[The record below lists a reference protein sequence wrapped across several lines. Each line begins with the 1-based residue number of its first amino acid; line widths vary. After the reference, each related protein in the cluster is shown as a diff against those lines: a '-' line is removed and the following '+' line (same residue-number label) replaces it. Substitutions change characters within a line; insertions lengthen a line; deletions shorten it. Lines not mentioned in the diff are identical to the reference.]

1 MRTFRTLALLTS
13 SVVLFSANVATD
25 TDLQNAIINANAGL
39 DETINFLN
47 SITLTGAIAPNL
59 RPVNVDPG
67 FSPTSN
73 AITINGNN
81 FSLGGSNTFRG
92 FFVRG
97 GTVNINNLSFSSNL
111 SQGGVGGQVGGGGG
125 GGIGGALIVGTGA
138 TVTVVNPSFVNS
150 KAQGGN
156 GGIPGTAGNNDPLAG
171 GGGGLGGAGGIGG
184 FFAGGGGGG
193 LDFQGG
199 NNSIPGGNSSG
210 AGGGGVGSIGGN
222 CVGDTPGNGGNNYA
236 GSGGGAGGVA
246 FLDNGSP
253 GANGGGGGGGHDSDG
268 LTGPGGA
275 GGAGGIGGGGGGGG
289 ATSQN
294 QSFGGAGGD
303 FGGGGGGGF
312 QGSAGGA
319 GGFSGGGGCGGN
331 TEPFTPQLN
340 AGPGGNGGFGGG
352 GGGGGGGPTGVGVF
366 PGAGGVGGFGGGNGD
381 NGSLA
386 GGFGPNGAGGG
397 GAGFGG
403 AIFLQNS
410 SNLTIQG
417 APSFSGNSVVAG
429 VSGGGNAT
437 NGSALGADIFM
448 MSSSLLTFD
457 ITNTLT
463 LANPIESDQGAG
475 GGSTTAGGLTKSGPG
490 TLDFAT
496 YNLANTYTG
505 TTTINDGILK
515 IASDQ
520 NLGAVANPIV
530 MNTGVG
536 VSPILQIAGNVVTA
550 RSTTVNG
557 TQTATFQI
565 LSGAS
570 LMDSGP
576 IFLNGANLAVDTALG
591 TSSTLSGIISGT
603 GSLTKQNGGVLTLS
617 GASPNIYTGLTTV
630 NGGTLLLDK
639 PANIQAVGGDT
650 VINGG
655 LLICGASNQLPFTS
669 TVTLN
674 GGAFDLSGNPTTIGT
689 LIYDGGTLAQGGAI
703 LSLSSPTNALTM
715 RNTVITGDI
724 SLTHGGSVVFDATN
738 NGTALITGGVNLNG
752 YNVDFDIADGTA
764 PIDMLISGVISS
776 GGVLTKTGR
785 GTLYLLGQNTY
796 SGGTRI
802 LDGVLQGNTNSLQ
815 GNIVDHA
822 TLIFYQDFDGT
833 YNGNIRGWGQL
844 IKNGLGTVT
853 LVGKNTYS
861 GGTIINSGALE
872 GNTRSLQK
880 NILND
885 ATIIFNQTSR
895 GAFKG
900 VISGT
905 GDLIKI
911 GKGMLVIRKKQHY
924 TGQTFI
930 EQGKLRVNG
939 GGKIAGDIV
948 DNSVLIFQQNNN
960 ASYSGNISGVGKV
973 IKRGQG
979 TLALKGTNTYTC
991 GTKIIA
997 GALKGNTQSITGNI
1011 VDNAT
1016 LIFDQ
1021 KFNAIFSGNISG
1033 KGELI
1038 KTGNATLTLTGDN
1051 TYTGGT
1057 IVKQGKLK
1065 GNIPDMGDNI
1075 VNEGIVVHEG
1085 NGHFNGTMKGKGEVH
1100 VTGRLGGSGTTTS
1113 LTVKRGGRIAP
1124 GNSIGTLKVSHDY
1137 TQEKGS
1143 TYELE
1148 VGKKSDLIQV
1158 SGKSHL
1164 KGGTVDVDIIESDFA
1179 INKPYVILKAKKG
1192 LKGAFDKARLDHPYL
1207 TPVLSYDDHHTYM
1220 TLKSDFGK
1228 FAKNSNEAQVAEQLD
1243 GHPST
1248 HFDFSHSLN
1257 KLSGEQY
1264 TNLIYIAQ
1272 QSDQRFIQRIYYP
1285 LARRIGTE
1293 CQPIEGNKTKIWTDG
1308 QWGRSH
1314 QHNDDHAKGYKS
1326 NDWNFSLG
1334 IHRYIGTQGTIGIAG
1349 AYEQNH
1355 VDFKAGGVGHCHT
1368 ILGALYGA
1376 YNPDPIYI
1384 ISNLVAGYS
1393 HDKVKRP
1400 IHSKRIAGY
1409 PKINHVTFYT
1419 EIGGNIFTGCGSLQP
1434 FAGLEVQHYHRSSFE
1449 EHGRHALK
1457 VKDRNVN
1464 PLNSRLGLHLA
1475 TLAWCEFTFGAD
1487 VAWLHRFYFHK
1498 DKIRAK
1504 FRKFGHEFNV
1514 EGVDEHH
1521 DAFQGSLNF
1530 TAALPKNVD
1539 LFAEASGQVWSHF
1552 YSYTFTGG
1560 LSFSW

>member
-1 MRTFRTLALLTS
+1 MQNFRTLGLLTS
-13 SVVLFSANVATD
+13 SVVLFSAVNVSSD
-25 TDLQNAIINANAGL
+25 GELQNAIISANLGG
-39 DETINFLN
+39 DNTINFVN
-47 SITLTGAIAPNL
+47 NITLTSPGIGAPNL
-59 RPVNVDPG
+59 RPINANYDFTPG
-67 FSPTSN
+67 NYP
-73 AITINGNN
+73 ITINGNN
-81 FSLGGSNTFRG
+81 FTLNGANAFRG

-97 GTVNINNLSFSSNL
+97 GTVSINNLNFGNTL
-111 SQGGVGGQVGGGGG
+111 SEGGQGGDTGGGGG
-125 GGIGGALIVGTGA
+125 SGIGGSVIVGTG
-138 TVTVVNPSFVNS
+138 TNVTLVNPTFVNS
-150 KAQGGN
+150 KAQGGH
-156 GGIPGTAGNNDPLAG
+156 GGAPGTANVTPPLAG
-171 GGGGLGGAGGIGG
+171 GGGGMAGSGG
-184 FFAGGGGGG
+184 FGGGFSGGGGGG
-193 LDFQGG
+193 LDYT
-199 NNSIPGGNSSG
+199 GGNSTSSNNSGSG
-210 AGGGGVGSIGGN
+210 AGGAGVGFNGGDAS
-222 CVGDTPGNGGNNYA
+222 GTDTPGNGGNNYA
-236 GSGGGAGGVA
+236 GAGGGAGGST
-246 FLDNGSP
+246 FLANGSP
-253 GANGGGGGGGHDSDG
+253 GSNGGGGGGGHDTLG
-268 LTGPGGA
+268 VTPGNGGA

-289 ATSQN
+289 AVLPTTSV
-294 QSFGGAGGD
+294 GGAGGD

-312 QGSAGGA
+312 QGSVGGA
-319 GGFSGGGGCGGN
+319 GGIFGGGGCGGN
-331 TEPFTPQLN
+331 TDPESFPQFN
-340 AGPGGNGGFGGG
+340 GGQGGNGGFGGG
-352 GGGGGGGPTGVGVF
+352 GGGGGGAFVTVLGLT
-366 PGAGGVGGFGGGNGD
+366 PGAGGTGGFAGGNGD
-381 NGSLA
+381 SGSLVV
-386 GGFGPNGAGGG
+386 GSFGPNGAGGG

-403 AIFLQNS
+403 ALFLQNGG
-410 SNLTIQG
+410 NLTIQG
-417 APSFSGNSVVAG
+417 APSFSGNSSAG
-429 VSGGGNAT
+429 GLSGGGNAT
-437 NGSALGADIFM
+437 SGSGLGQDIFM
-448 MSSSLLTFD
+448 MSSSLLTFN
-457 ITNTLT
+457 ITNTVT
-463 LANPIESDQGAG
+463 LANPIQSDQGAG
-475 GGSTTAGGLTKSGPG
+475 GGSTTTGGLTKSGTG

-496 YNLANTYTG
+496 FNLANTYTG

-515 IASDQ
+515 IASDS
-520 NLGAVANPIV
+520 NLGVAANPVV
-530 MNTGVG
+530 MNTGIG
-536 VSPILQIAGNVVTA
+536 VSPTLEFAGNVISA
-550 RSTTVNG
+550 RSITLTG
-557 TQTATFQI
+557 LQAATLQAD
-565 LSGAS
+565 AS
-570 LMDSGP
+570 TNS
-576 IFLNGANLAVDTALG
+576 IF
-591 TSSTLSGIISGT
+591 SGIISGT
-603 GSLTKQNGGVLTLS
+603 GSLTKTGTGVVTFS
-617 GASPNIYTGLTTV
+617 GVSPNTYTGTTTV
-630 NGGTLLLDK
+630 NDGILILNKAPNNFAIAGN
-639 PANIQAVGGDT
+639 A

-655 LLICGASNQLPFTS
+655 SLVYASTNQMPSTS
-669 TVTLN
+669 TVTIN
-674 GGAFDLSGNPTTIGT
+674 GGAFDLTGNPVTLGT
-689 LIYDGGTLAQGGAI
+689 LIYNGGTLTQSGA
-703 LSLSSPTNALTM
+703 LLTLCNPRHALTM
-715 RNTVITGDI
+715 RDTVITGDI
-724 SLTHGGSVVFDATN
+724 LLKRTGKVTFDATN
-738 NGTALITGGVNLNG
+738 NGTAVIAGNVDLNG
-752 YNVDFDIADGTA
+752 HNIEFDIADGTA
-764 PIDMLISGVISS
+764 PFDMVISGVISN
-776 GGVLTKTGR
+776 GGLKKKGP
-785 GTLYLLGQNTY
+785 GTLYLTGENTY
-796 SGGTRI
+796 SHGAKILKGT
-802 LDGVLQGNTNSLQ
+802 LVGNTNSLQ
-815 GNIVDHA
+815 PNIVDKA
-822 TLIFYQDFDGT
+822 TLVFYQDFDGT
-833 YNGNIRGWGQL
+833 YQGKIRGPGEL

-853 LVGKNTYS
+853 LIGKNTYN
-861 GGTIINSGALE
+861 GGTVINEGALK
-872 GNTRSLQK
+872 GNTKSLQR
-880 NILND
+880 NILDN
-885 ATIIFNQTSR
+885 ATIIFEQTSQ
-895 GAFKG
+895 GNFHG
-900 VISGT
+900 IVSGT
-905 GDLIKI
+905 GALIKT
-911 GKGMLVIRKKQHY
+911 GEGTLVFTKKQQY

-930 EQGKLRVNG
+930 EQGKLRANG

-960 ASYSGNISGVGKV
+960 ASYSGNISGSGKV
-973 IKRGQG
+973 IKTGEG
-979 TLALKGTNTYTC
+979 TLALKGTNNYTG
-991 GTKIIA
+991 GTRIKQ

-1011 VDNAT
+1011 VDDAT

-1021 KFNAIFSGNISG
+1021 KVNAKFGGNIKG
-1033 KGELI
+1033 TGELI

-1075 VNEGIVVHEG
+1075 VNEGVVVHEG

-1137 TQEKGS
+1137 TQEKRS

-1192 LKGAFDKARLDHPYL
+1192 LKGTFDKARLDHPYL

-1243 GHPST
+1243 GHPSS

-1285 LARRIGTE
+1285 LARRIGSE
-1293 CQPIEGNKTKIWTDG
+1293 CQPMEGNKTKIWTDG

-1326 NDWNFSLG
+1326 NDWNFTLG
-1334 IHRYIGTQGTIGIAG
+1334 IHQEIGTQGTIGIAG

-1400 IHSKRIAGY
+1400 THSKRIAGY